1 MPAVRAASLR
11 GAGTDVCCCRPGDA
25 ILGLACLATLAGL
38 RAMKS
43 RLPPAARTEPLAT
56 RASYL
61 IVWTCATGALASV
74 PCLPLAASPAAS
86 ASSGAGQGQLKAAG
100 AQA

>member
-1 MPAVRAASLR
+1 
-11 GAGTDVCCCRPGDA
+11 
-25 ILGLACLATLAGL
+25 
-38 RAMKS
+38 MKS
-43 RLPPAARTEPLAT
+43 RLPPASHMEPLAT

-86 ASSGAGQGQLKAAG
+86 ASSGAWAVEASQGGPATLPAPS
-100 AQA
+100 